1 MFEEKRLMFLYC
13 VSPVHMGAGQALG
26 VVDNPIQRERHT
38 GHPVFAGSGI
48 KGALRDEFSAHV
60 ENDERTKGQNLTNR
74 IFGPETEAA
83 DHAGCVAFTDA
94 QLVLFP
100 VRSLRESFVYAT
112 CPTAL
117 GRLRRMAELAGEEIG
132 WKIPAAPGDDH
143 CLTVENSGLTVKA
156 KLDGQDVATVIL
168 ETFQFTVSLD
178 KNGAAEVEKIAK
190 WLKERCLPQEAAYKF
205 FRDKLSKHLVVL
217 SDTRF
222 SHFVENATTVEP
234 HVRISDESG
243 TADDGGLFYTENV
256 PPESLFVSLVM
267 TSQERVT
274 RGASSNHRLTAK
286 DAMGKVTEAIDERT
300 VQLGGDATSGRG
312 LVTVA
317 FASIEKNAKAEKEE

>member
-48 KGALRDEFSAHV
+48 KGALRDVFEAV
-60 ENDERTKGQNLTNR
+60 TKGEDPSLTDR
-74 IFGPETEAA
+74 IFGPETDAS

-100 VRSLRESFVYAT
+100 VRSLCESFVYAT

-117 GRLRRMAELAGEEIG
+117 ARLKRMAELAGEEVN
-132 WKIPAAPGDDH
+132 WRIPTAPGDDL
-143 CLTVENSGLTVKA
+143 CLVVEKSGLTVKA
-156 KLDGQDVATVIL
+156 KLDRRDVETVIL

-178 KNGAAEVEKIAK
+178 KNGAEEVKKIPA
-190 WLKERCLPQEAAYKF
+190 WLAARAIPKDAGYQY
-205 FRDKLSKHLVVL
+205 FRDKLGKHLVVL
-217 SDTRF
+217 SDTHF

-234 HVRISDESG
+234 HVRINDESG

-256 PPESLFVSLVM
+256 PPESVFVSLVV
-267 TSQERVT
+267 TSKERVK
-274 RGASSNHRLTAK
+274 RGEASDGRLSAQQ
-286 DAMGKVTEAIDERT
+286 AMSKVEGAVSGEV
-300 VQLGGDATSGRG
+300 VQIGGDATSGRG
-312 LVTVA
+312 LVAVT
-317 FASIEKNAKAEKEE
+317 FSG

>member
-48 KGALRDEFSAHV
+48 KGALRDVFEAV
-60 ENDERTKGQNLTNR
+60 KGKDMTNR
-74 IFGPETEAA
+74 IFGPETDAS

-117 GRLRRMAELAGEEIG
+117 GRLRRMAELAGEKID
-132 WKIPAAPGDDH
+132 WKIPAVSDDFCLAVGD
-143 CLTVENSGLTVKA
+143 SGLTVKG
-156 KLDGQDVATVIL
+156 KRDGQEMETVIL
-168 ETFQFTVSLD
+168 ETFQFKKSLNQD
-178 KNGAAEVEKIAK
+178 TAAEVAEIAK
-190 WLKERCLPQEAAYKF
+190 WLAKCCLPQDESYKF
-205 FRDKLSKHLVVL
+205 FRDKLAKHLVVL

-256 PPESLFVSLVM
+256 PPESVFVSLVV
-267 TSQERVT
+267 TSKERVK
-274 RGASSNHRLTAK
+274 RGEASDGRLSAQQ
-286 DAMGKVTEAIDERT
+286 AMSKVEGAISGEV
-300 VQLGGDATSGRG
+300 VQIGGDATSGRG
-312 LVTVA
+312 LVAVT
-317 FASIEKNAKAEKEE
+317 FAG

>member
-1 MFEEKRLMFLYC
+1 MFEEKRLIFLYC

-38 GHPVFAGSGI
+38 GHPIFAGSGI
-48 KGALRDEFSAHV
+48 KGALRDEFEAMRRAEAKKSEKDDKEADKKAK
-60 ENDERTKGQNLTNR
+60 NWTNR
-74 IFGPETEAA
+74 IFGPEAEAS

-112 CPTAL
+112 SPTAL
-117 GRLRRMAELAGEEIG
+117 GRLKRLAELAKEEIK
-132 WKIPAAPGDDH
+132 WHVPSVAKDTL

-156 KLDGQDVATVIL
+156 KVDGSEVDTVIL
-168 ETFQFTVSLD
+168 ETFQFTRSID
-178 KNGAAEVEKIAK
+178 KAVAENLAGIANWLAERVVPKDPGYAYFQEK
-190 WLKERCLPQEAAYKF
+190 LR
-205 FRDKLSKHLVVL
+205 KHLVVL

-222 SHFVENATTVEP
+222 SHFVENATVVEP
-234 HVRISDESG
+234 HVRINDESG

-267 TSQERVT
+267 TSQERVK
-274 RGASSNHRLTAK
+274 RGEASNGHLNAS
-286 DAMGKVTEAIDERT
+286 DAMSKVEEAISNRL

-312 LVTVA
+312 LVAVT
-317 FASIEKNAKAEKEE
+317 FAG

>member
-48 KGALRDEFSAHV
+48 KGALRDVFEAV
-60 ENDERTKGQNLTNR
+60 TKGEDSSLTNR
-74 IFGPETEAA
+74 IFGPETDASE
-83 DHAGCVAFTDA
+83 HAGCVAFSDA

-117 GRLRRMAELAGEEIG
+117 GRLRRMAELAGENID
-132 WKIPAAPGDDH
+132 WKIPAVSDDF
-143 CLTVENSGLTVKA
+143 CLAVGNSSLTVKG
-156 KLDGQDVATVIL
+156 KLDGQEMETVIL
-168 ETFQFTVSLD
+168 ETFQFTRSLNQD
-178 KNGAAEVEKIAK
+178 TAAEVAKIAE
-190 WLKERCLPQEAAYKF
+190 WLAGHCLPQDESYTF
-205 FRDKLSKHLVVL
+205 FRDKLGKHLVVL
-217 SDTRF
+217 SDTHF

-256 PPESLFVSLVM
+256 PPESVFVSLVV
-267 TSQERVT
+267 TSKERVK
-274 RGASSNHRLTAK
+274 RGEASDGRLSAQQ
-286 DAMGKVTEAIDERT
+286 AMSKVEGAIAGEV
-300 VQLGGDATSGRG
+300 VQIGGDATSGRG
-312 LVTVA
+312 LVAVT
-317 FASIEKNAKAEKEE
+317 FSG

>member
-48 KGALRDEFSAHV
+48 KGALRDVF
-60 ENDERTKGQNLTNR
+60 ERAEGKVVTNR
-74 IFGPETEAA
+74 VFGPEADA
-83 DHAGCVAFTDA
+83 SDHAGCVAFTDA

-117 GRLRRMAELAGEEIG
+117 GRLRRMAEVAGEEIG
-132 WKIPAAPGDDH
+132 WKIPAAPGDDL

-156 KLDGQDVATVIL
+156 KLDGRDVDTVIL
-168 ETFQFTVSLD
+168 ETFQFAVSLD
-178 KNGAAEVEKIAK
+178 RNGGAEVKKIAD
-190 WLKERCLPQEAAYKF
+190 WLAAKAIPEDTSYQY
-205 FRDKLSKHLVVL
+205 FRDKLAKHLVVL

-222 SHFVENATTVEP
+222 SHFVENATIVEP

-256 PPESLFVSLVM
+256 PPEALLVSLVM
-267 TSQERVT
+267 TSQERVK
-274 RGASSNHRLTAK
+274 RGESSKDRLTAQQ
-286 DAMGKVTEAIDERT
+286 AMSKVEGAISGEV

-312 LVTVA
+312 LVAVT
-317 FASIEKNAKAEKEE
+317 FAG

>member
-48 KGALRDEFSAHV
+48 KGALRDVFEAV
-60 ENDERTKGQNLTNR
+60 TKGEDSSLTDR
-74 IFGPETEAA
+74 IFGPETDASE
-83 DHAGCVAFTDA
+83 HAGCVAFSDA

-117 GRLRRMAELAGEEIG
+117 GRLRRMAELAGEKID
-132 WKIPAAPGDDH
+132 WKIPAVSDDF
-143 CLTVENSGLTVKA
+143 CLAVGNSGLTVKG
-156 KLDGQDVATVIL
+156 KLDGQEMETVIF
-168 ETFQFTVSLD
+168 ETFQFTRSLNQD
-178 KNGAAEVEKIAK
+178 TAAEVAKIAE
-190 WLKERCLPQEAAYKF
+190 WLAGHCLPQDESYTF
-205 FRDKLSKHLVVL
+205 FRDKLGKHLVVL

-256 PPESLFVSLVM
+256 PPESVFVSLVV
-267 TSQERVT
+267 TSKERVK
-274 RGASSNHRLTAK
+274 RGEASDGRLSAQQ
-286 DAMGKVTEAIDERT
+286 AMSKVEGAISGEV
-300 VQLGGDATSGRG
+300 VQIGGDATSGRG
-312 LVTVA
+312 LVAVT
-317 FASIEKNAKAEKEE
+317 FAG

>member
-48 KGALRDEFSAHV
+48 KGALRDVF
-60 ENDERTKGQNLTNR
+60 ERAESRGVTNR
-74 IFGPETEAA
+74 VFGPEADA
-83 DHAGCVAFTDA
+83 SDHAGCVAFSDA

-117 GRLRRMAELAGEEIG
+117 GRLKRMAELAGEEIG
-132 WKIPAAPGDDH
+132 WKIPAVPGDDL

-156 KLDGQDVATVIL
+156 KLDGRDVETVIL
-168 ETFQFTVSLD
+168 ETFQFTVSLGRD
-178 KNGAAEVEKIAK
+178 GLAEVKKIAD
-190 WLKERCLPQEAAYKF
+190 WLKKHALPQDDAYKF
-205 FRDKLSKHLVVL
+205 FHDKLANHLVVV

-256 PPESLFVSLVM
+256 PPEALFVSLVM
-267 TSQERVT
+267 TSQERVK
-274 RGASSNHRLTAK
+274 RGESSNGRLSPQQ
-286 DAMGKVTEAIDERT
+286 AMSKVEGAISGEV
-300 VQLGGDATSGRG
+300 VQIGGDATSGRG
-312 LVTVA
+312 LVAVT
-317 FASIEKNAKAEKEE
+317 FAG

>member
-48 KGALRDEFSAHV
+48 KGALRDVFEAV
-60 ENDERTKGQNLTNR
+60 KGKDMTNR
-74 IFGPETEAA
+74 IFGPETDAS
-83 DHAGCVAFTDA
+83 DHAGCVAFSDA

-117 GRLRRMAELAGEEIG
+117 GRLRRMAELAGEKID
-132 WKIPAAPGDDH
+132 WKIPAVSDDL
-143 CLTVENSGLTVKA
+143 CLAVGNSGLTVKG
-156 KLDGQDVATVIL
+156 KLDGQEMETVIF
-168 ETFQFTVSLD
+168 ETFQFTRSLNQD
-178 KNGAAEVEKIAK
+178 TAAEVAKIAE
-190 WLKERCLPQEAAYKF
+190 WLAGHCLPQDESYTF
-205 FRDKLSKHLVVL
+205 FRDKLGKHLVVL
-217 SDTRF
+217 SDTHF

-256 PPESLFVSLVM
+256 PPESVFVSLVV
-267 TSQERVT
+267 TSKERVK
-274 RGASSNHRLTAK
+274 RGEASDGRLSAQQ
-286 DAMGKVTEAIDERT
+286 AMSKVEGAIAGEV
-300 VQLGGDATSGRG
+300 VQIGGDATSGRG
-312 LVTVA
+312 LVAVT
-317 FASIEKNAKAEKEE
+317 FSG